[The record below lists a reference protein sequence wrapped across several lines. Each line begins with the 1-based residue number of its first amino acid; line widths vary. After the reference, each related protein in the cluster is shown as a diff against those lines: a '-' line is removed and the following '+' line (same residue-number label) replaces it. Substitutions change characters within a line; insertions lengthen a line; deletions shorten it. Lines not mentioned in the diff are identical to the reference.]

1 MKIIFQPI
9 FIIFFTLLVL
19 SFSFSMKKSNWQAE
33 QLRENLSL
41 VEGENKRL
49 LLQKQELV
57 YLEELSALPLTKERI
72 IRNQKWLQAPEE
84 EVLELSGY
92 NYEAQIMPETQI
104 KQLTAGQEWKKLLFS
119 QGW

>member
-19 SFSFSMKKSNWQAE
+19 SFSFSMKRSNWQTE

-41 VEGENKRL
+41 VSGENKRL
-49 LLQKQELV
+49 LLQEQELI

-72 IRNQKWLQAPEE
+72 VRNQKWLQAPDE
-84 EVLELSGY
+84 EVLELSGHI
-92 NYEAQIMPETQI
+92 YEAQTMPETEI
-104 KQLTAGQEWKKLLFS
+104 KRLTAWQEWEKLLFS
-119 QGW
+119 RGW